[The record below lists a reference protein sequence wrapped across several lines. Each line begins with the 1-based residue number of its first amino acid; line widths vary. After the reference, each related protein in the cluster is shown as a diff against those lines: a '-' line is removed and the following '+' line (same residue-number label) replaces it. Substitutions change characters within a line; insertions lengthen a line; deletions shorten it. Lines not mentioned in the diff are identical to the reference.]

1 MDTVAASLGACLAI
15 SISKTLG
22 VMRQKLD
29 DIEIRLS
36 FERNEEEPKIFE
48 YFNIHLILRG
58 EALSP
63 AKVEKAI
70 HMSEESICPV
80 SVILG
85 LSGATMRTTF
95 AIENNTGSEVPP
107 ATGARSI
114 SGPVNIWGGG
124 VGVDGIDRSVDS
136 YVW

>member
-36 FERNEEEPKIFE
+36 FERKEEEPKIFE

-63 AKVEKAI
+63 AQVEKAL
-70 HMSEESICPV
+70 HMSEESVCPV

-85 LSGATMRTTF
+85 LSGAQMRTTF
-95 AIENNTGSEVPP
+95 AIENKTVS
-107 ATGARSI
+107 
-114 SGPVNIWGGG
+114 
-124 VGVDGIDRSVDS
+124 
-136 YVW
+136 

>member
-1 MDTVAASLGACLAI
+1 MPELVLKRTTSESYRAETPSGAVSFGGGSPRPMDTVAASLAACLAM
-15 SISKTLG
+15 SISQTLG

-36 FERNEEEPKIFE
+36 FERKEEEPKIFE

-63 AKVEKAI
+63 AKVEKAL
-70 HMSEESICPV
+70 HMAEETYCPV

-85 LSGATMRTTF
+85 LSGAQMRTTF
-95 AIENNTGSEVPP
+95 AIENKKTG
-107 ATGARSI
+107 
-114 SGPVNIWGGG
+114 
-124 VGVDGIDRSVDS
+124 
-136 YVW
+136 

>member
-1 MDTVAASLGACLAI
+1 MPELILKRTSPTSYHAETPSGAVNFGGSNASPMDTVAASLAGCLAM
-15 SISKTLG
+15 SISQTLG

-36 FERNEEEPKIFE
+36 FEKKEEEPKIFE

-63 AKVEKAI
+63 AKVEKAL
-70 HMSEESICPV
+70 HMAEETYCQV

-85 LSGATMRTTF
+85 LSGAQMRSTF
-95 AIENNTGSEVPP
+95 AIENKKIG
-107 ATGARSI
+107 
-114 SGPVNIWGGG
+114 
-124 VGVDGIDRSVDS
+124 
-136 YVW
+136 